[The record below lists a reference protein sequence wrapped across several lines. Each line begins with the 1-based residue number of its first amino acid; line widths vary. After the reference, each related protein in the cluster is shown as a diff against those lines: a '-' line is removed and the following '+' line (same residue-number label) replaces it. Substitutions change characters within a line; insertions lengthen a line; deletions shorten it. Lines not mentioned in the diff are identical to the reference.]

1 MYSTDIFTALNVSS
15 VTSTID
21 RYIPL
26 GETVSVPAL
35 FNDVQVPEDCSELK
49 TINFYQIGMID
60 LSLNYIQAEY
70 SVNCRAATQGEVNN
84 IADAV
89 ITAVNRVSFTDFF
102 TTCQVGAPIPPIDP
116 TDVYNIPVQITFK
129 KRS

>member
-21 RYIPL
+21 EYSE
-26 GETVSVPAL
+26 GVPAL
-35 FNDVQVPEDCSELK
+35 FNDVLIPEDCAALK
-49 TINFYQIGMID
+49 TINFYQVGMID
-60 LSLNYIQAEY
+60 LSLNYVQAEY
-70 SVNCRAATQGEVNN
+70 SVNCRAPTQSEAET
-84 IADAV
+84 IAV
-89 ITAVNRVSFTDFF
+89 SVVSAVNRVSFTDFF
-102 TTCQVGAPIPPIDP
+102 TTCQVGAPIPPLDP